1 MEYSNVTKLT
11 LDELVNLLSKVVSN
25 KKKMI
30 LSAIT
35 SLVLLT
41 IVILNWDNSMKIA
54 YILMS
59 ILVSSGFILS
69 ILVILLDKWMI
80 KKSNKSFVNGVTYTY
95 TFKENDFTVTSL
107 IDKEKKTLKFKYSS
121 LAKVVLDDKN
131 IYLYPTNVSIYCAKF
146 NGFETL
152 EEKEE
157 VMKILNPY
165 ITKKVK

>member
-1 MEYSNVTKLT
+1 MEHSNVTKLT

-121 LAKVVLDDKN
+121 LAKVVLDDEN